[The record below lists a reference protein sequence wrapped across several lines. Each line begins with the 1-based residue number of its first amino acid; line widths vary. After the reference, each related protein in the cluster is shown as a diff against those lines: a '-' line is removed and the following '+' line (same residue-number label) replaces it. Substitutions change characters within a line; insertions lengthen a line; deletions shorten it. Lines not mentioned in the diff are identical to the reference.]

1 MEHISKSLNKVMES
15 IMEKSNNLESAID
28 TYQERVAICI
38 ADAGFS
44 ANEAE
49 WAAIA
54 EIKEYYTPEVAS
66 RIIKMRYNKSI

>member
-1 MEHISKSLNKVMES
+1 
-15 IMEKSNNLESAID
+15 MEKSNNLENAID
-28 TYQERVAICI
+28 AYQERVSICI

-44 ANEAE
+44 VSEAE

-54 EIKEYYTPEVAS
+54 EIKEYYTPEIAS